1 MPRYKVTY
9 FKSYKVETDN
19 ENEAVGIT
27 DQVFTDDI
35 REMASDQGNS
45 KIHQIFHFNV
55 QKIK

>member
-9 FKSYKVETDN
+9 FKSYKVETNN

-27 DQVFTDDI
+27 DQSFTDDI
-35 REMASDQGNS
+35 REMVSSQGIG